1 MKDSVCLNNH
11 LSFDQCTALNVDDQN
26 VLKAVLSTE
35 SSIKSGG
42 DDPQILMIIKFN
54 QNVNITHIQI
64 NSGNNKEM
72 IPSNVK
78 LFTGRSDL
86 DFDDV
91 QDMKP
96 TENFDLLKNIGK
108 PMKVNIP
115 RFKNVNTITVRIYL
129 FNIFFLR
136 CFFIIMMLQK

>member
-11 LSFDQCTALNVDDQN
+11 LFLDQCTALNVENQDA
-26 VLKAVLSTE
+26 LKTVLSSE
-35 SSIKSGG
+35 SSIKSNG
-42 DDPQILMIIKFN
+42 DDPQIIVIIKFN

-64 NSGNNKEM
+64 DSGKNKDLF
-72 IPSNVK
+72 PSNVK
-78 LFTGRSDL
+78 LFNGRSDL

-91 QDMKP
+91 QEMKP
-96 TENFDLLKNIGK
+96 TENFELSKNIGK

-129 FNIFFLR
+129 FNFYLDVFL
-136 CFFIIMMLQK
+136 

>member
-1 MKDSVCLNNH
+1 MKNNVCLNNY
-11 LSFDQCTALNVDDQN
+11 LFLDQCTVLNVDDQN
-26 VLKAVLSTE
+26 ALKGVLSSE
-35 SSIKSGG
+35 SSIKSNG
-42 DDPQILMIIKFN
+42 DDPQILLIIKFN
-54 QNVNITHIQI
+54 QNVNITHVQI
-64 NSGNNKEM
+64 LNGKNKEM

-91 QDMKP
+91 QEMKP
-96 TENFDLLKNIGK
+96 TENFELLKNIGK

-129 FNIFFLR
+129 FNIFFR